1 MKSSNRYHIGS
12 VILHWFIGMA
22 VLVQISLGF
31 WMIDLPKTPPGL
43 RAGWFNIH
51 KSVGITIGL
60 LILIRIIWR
69 LMHRPPSLPDFLT
82 SKERLLAKAGHF
94 ALYISMICVPL
105 TGFLGSS
112 FSKYP
117 IKYFNIELPKML
129 AANDSLKDLMRELH
143 EVSVI
148 VLLSLITIHVIAV
161 LKHLLLDKKNILNR
175 MWF

>member
-1 MKSSNRYHIGS
+1 
-12 VILHWFIGMA
+12 
-22 VLVQISLGF
+22 
-31 WMIDLPKTPPGL
+31 
-43 RAGWFNIH
+43 
-51 KSVGITIGL
+51 
-60 LILIRIIWR
+60 
-69 LMHRPPSLPDFLT
+69 
-82 SKERLLAKAGHF
+82 
-94 ALYISMICVPL
+94 MICVPL